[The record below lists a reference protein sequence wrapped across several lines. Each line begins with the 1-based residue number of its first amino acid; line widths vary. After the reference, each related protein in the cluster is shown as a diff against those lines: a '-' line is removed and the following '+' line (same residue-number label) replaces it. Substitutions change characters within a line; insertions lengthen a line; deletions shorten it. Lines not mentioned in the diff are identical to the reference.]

1 MLIEKILDIISK
13 FHHYKISS
21 YVKKLGC
28 NTLIDVGCHKG
39 EFLNSFIVLNLKKK
53 FIKT

>member
-13 FHHYKISS
+13 FHHYKISL
-21 YVKKLGC
+21 YAKKLGC

-39 EFLNSFIVLNLKKK
+39 EFLSSFLKKK